1 MTVDHRMDLLEPG
14 RQALSALVHPVRVIA
29 SLPGNTIDRIDEQFA
44 SRRALITENQRLRDR
59 QQVFQARLQRLDAL
73 EVENI
78 RLRRLLDSSY
88 EIERPVLIAELFRID
103 LDPFSHLI
111 EIDKGS
117 RDGVYLDQPVI
128 DANGVIG
135 QVDRVNPFSATV
147 RLISDPSHALAIQV
161 SRNNLRGVAVGT
173 GVIDKLT
180 IQNLPSNADIQV
192 GDLIVTSGL
201 AGRFPVGYPVGE
213 VQRIE
218 LEPGQPF
225 LTVELSPL
233 GALDRAR
240 QVLLI
245 GPARSTAEDE
255 QDE

>member
-1 MTVDHRMDLLEPG
+1 MTVDHRMDLFEPG

-29 SLPGNTIDRIDEQFA
+29 SLPADTIDRMDKQIT
-44 SRRALITENQRLRDR
+44 SRRALIAENQRLRDR

-78 RLRRLLDSSY
+78 RLRQLLDSSY

-117 RDGVYLDQPVI
+117 LDGVYLDQPVI
-128 DANGVIG
+128 DANGVVG

-161 SRNNLRGVAVGT
+161 NRNNLRGVAVGT
-173 GVIDKLT
+173 GVIDTLT
-180 IQNLPSNADIQV
+180 IHSLPSNADIEV

-201 AGRFPVGYPVGE
+201 GGRFPVGYPVGE
-213 VQRIE
+213 VRHIA
-218 LEPGQPF
+218 LDPGQPF

-233 GALDRAR
+233 AALDRAR

-245 GPARSTAEDE
+245 GPARTAPEDE
-255 QDE
+255 LDE

>member
-1 MTVDHRMDLLEPG
+1 MTVDHRMDLFEPG

-29 SLPGNTIDRIDEQFA
+29 SLPADTIDRIDNQFA
-44 SRRALITENQRLRDR
+44 SRRALIAENQRLRDR

-78 RLRRLLDSSY
+78 RLRQLLDSSY

-117 RDGVYLDQPVI
+117 LDGVYLDQPVI
-128 DANGVIG
+128 DANGVVG
-135 QVDRVNPFSATV
+135 QVDQVNPFSATV

-161 SRNNLRGVAVGT
+161 NRNNLRGVAVGT
-173 GVIDKLT
+173 GIIDKLT
-180 IQNLPSNADIQV
+180 IHSLPSNADIEV

-201 AGRFPVGYPVGE
+201 AGRFPVGYPVGK
-213 VQRIE
+213 VRHIE

-225 LTVELSPL
+225 LTVKLSPL
-233 GALDRAR
+233 AALDRAR

-245 GPARSTAEDE
+245 GPARSATEDA